1 MDSESLEHWIQ
12 KVKESSDVNLSERNT
27 LPLPKLAKLPIL
39 MHKNK
44 II

>member
-12 KVKESSDVNLSERNT
+12 KVKESSDVNLSERNA
-27 LPLPKLAKLPIL
+27 LPKLAKLPIL